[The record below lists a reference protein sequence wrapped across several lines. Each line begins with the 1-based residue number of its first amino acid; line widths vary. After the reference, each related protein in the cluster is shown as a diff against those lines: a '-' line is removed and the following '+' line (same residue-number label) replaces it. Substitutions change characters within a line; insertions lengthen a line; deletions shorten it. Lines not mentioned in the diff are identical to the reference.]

1 MRKFKLL
8 TVVSALVLCLGLM
21 IAPVKA
27 AAYVEIAEYK
37 EVFKPAADGAANLT
51 VTVKGTADEGG
62 YLYLIKTLKDT
73 TTPVSVE
80 GDAVVGEL
88 EEVKTG
94 KVSFYRVKVNTAE
107 ETEVKAKFTVAE
119 FYPLETTNEDN
130 GGSNYAVSYKFTNQL
145 QSEIGKYSVTVH
157 VPEGHETVKVSTPA
171 KYDKQKLGL
180 TDEGIR
186 TVGASGKLAP
196 AASSEVAFTYNVPL
210 GGTMKLVIWGLALGI
225 GGFVTFD
232 RLRKA
237 KAE

>member
-21 IAPVKA
+21 ITPVKA
-27 AAYVEIAEYK
+27 AEYVEIAEYK
-37 EVFKPAADGAANLT
+37 EVFKPAADNAADLT
-51 VTVKGTADEGG
+51 VTVKGTADQGG
-62 YLYLIKTLKDT
+62 YIYLIKTLAD

-80 GDAVVGEL
+80 GDAVEGEL

-94 KVSFYRVKVNTAE
+94 KVSFYRVKVNTTE
-107 ETEVKAKFTVAE
+107 ETEVKAKFTVAG
-119 FYPLETTNEDN
+119 FYPTEATAEDN

-145 QSEIGKYSVTVH
+145 QSEIGKYAVTIH
-157 VPEGHETVKVSTPA
+157 VPEGNETVKVTNPA

-196 AASSEVAFTYNVPL
+196 AANTAVDFTYNTPL
-210 GGTMKLVIWGLALGI
+210 SGTANIVIWAIALGI
-225 GGFVTFD
+225 GGFVFFD
-232 RLRKA
+232 RLREAKKA
-237 KAE
+237 

>member
-21 IAPVKA
+21 ITPVKA
-27 AAYVEIAEYK
+27 AEYVEIAEYK

-51 VTVKGTADEGG
+51 ATVKGTADNGG

-73 TTPVSVE
+73 TVVSVE

-94 KVSFYRVKVNTAE
+94 SVSFYRVKVNTTE
-107 ETEVKAKFTVAE
+107 ETTVTAKFTVAG
-119 FYPLETTNEDN
+119 FYPTAKTDEDN
-130 GGSNYAVSYKFTNQL
+130 GGSNYALAYTFTNHL
-145 QSEIGKYSVTVH
+145 QSQIGKYVVTVH
-157 VPEGHETVKVSTPA
+157 VPEGHETVKVTTPA

-180 TDEGIR
+180 TEDGIR
-186 TVGASGKLAP
+186 TVGASGKV
-196 AASSEVAFTYNVPL
+196 AASATSGVAFTYNTPL
-210 GGTMKLVIWGLALGI
+210 TGTMNMVIWGVAVVV
-225 GGFVTFD
+225 GGLIFVD

>member
-21 IAPVKA
+21 ITPVKA

-37 EVFKPAADGAANLT
+37 EVFKPAADNAANLT

-62 YLYLIKTLKDT
+62 YIYLIKTLAD

-88 EEVKTG
+88 EEVTTG
-94 KVSFYRVKVNTAE
+94 KVTFYRVKVNTAE
-107 ETEVKAKFTVAE
+107 ETELKAKFTVAG
-119 FYPLETTNEDN
+119 FYPAATTNEDN
-130 GGSNYAVSYKFTNQL
+130 GGSNYAVSYTFTNHL
-145 QSEIGKYSVTVH
+145 QSQIGKYSVTVH
-157 VPEGHETVKVSTPA
+157 VPEGMETVKVTTPA

-180 TDEGIR
+180 TEDGIR
-186 TVGASGKLAP
+186 TVGASGKVAP
-196 AASSEVAFTYNVPL
+196 AATSAVAFTYNAPL
-210 GGTMKLVIWGLALGI
+210 SGTMNIVIWVAALGI
-225 GGFVTFD
+225 GGFVFVD

>member
-21 IAPVKA
+21 MTPVKA
-27 AAYVEIAEYK
+27 AEYVEIAEYK
-37 EVFKPAADGAANLT
+37 EVFKPAADGAADLT
-51 VTVKGTADEGG
+51 VTVKGTADNGG
-62 YLYLIKTLKDT
+62 YLYLIKTLAD

-94 KVSFYRVKVNTAE
+94 SVTFYRVKVNTTE
-107 ETEVKAKFTVAE
+107 ETELKAKFTVAG
-119 FYPLETTNEDN
+119 FYPTTATAEDN
-130 GGSNYAVSYKFTNQL
+130 GGSNYAVAYTFTNHL
-145 QSEIGKYSVTVH
+145 QSQIGKYAVTVH
-157 VPEGHETVKVSTPA
+157 VPEGHETVKVTTPA

-180 TDEGIR
+180 TEDGIR
-186 TVGASGKLAP
+186 TVGASGKV
-196 AASSEVAFTYNVPL
+196 AASATSGVAFTYNTPL
-210 GGTMKLVIWGLALGI
+210 SGTGNMVVWGVAVVVGGLI
-225 GGFVTFD
+225 FVD